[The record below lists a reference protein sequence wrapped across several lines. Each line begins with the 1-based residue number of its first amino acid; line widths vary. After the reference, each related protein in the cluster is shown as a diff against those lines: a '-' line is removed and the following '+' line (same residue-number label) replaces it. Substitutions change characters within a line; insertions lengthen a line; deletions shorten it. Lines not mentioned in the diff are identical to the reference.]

1 MIYIG
6 NNEIMF
12 ERADNFFIKKF
23 GFKDAADMVMNYIAT
38 RKTPFIYDT
47 HQLASFLC
55 MDRKS
60 LFNTIKNANQ
70 SYKLVTIKKK
80 NGADRTIHSPNSFLK
95 SCQKRI
101 LNKILVHIP
110 VSKYATAY
118 KSGAKLA
125 DNAYPHTNKKYMLK
139 MDITDFF
146 GSIRFDQVY
155 DTAFNSRY
163 YPKQI
168 GAMLTTLCCLNEVLP
183 QGAPTSPAISN
194 IVMKNFD
201 ENIGNWCKKRD
212 ISYTRYCDD
221 ITFSSDKPLYYVFVK
236 AKTMLEDMGFEI
248 NKKKTHFITHAA
260 RQSVT
265 GLTVNDKVAVSKEY
279 KRQLR
284 QEVYYALKYGLAE
297 SIMNSD
303 KTDFVKNNT
312 PDTKRYYNNL
322 IGRINFV
329 LQIEPDNTWFSR
341 SLCKMKT
348 GKMLSQI

>member
-12 ERADNFFIKKF
+12 DSADKFFINKF
-23 GFKDAADMVMNYIAT
+23 GFKDATDMVMNYIAT

-47 HQLASFLC
+47 YQLASFLC
-55 MDRKS
+55 IDRKS
-60 LFNTIKNANQ
+60 LFNTVKNANQ

-80 NGADRTIHSPNSFLK
+80 NGADRTLHSPNDFLK
-95 SCQKRI
+95 YCQKVI
-101 LNKILVHIP
+101 LNDILIHIP

-118 KSGAKLA
+118 KPGAKLA
-125 DNAYPHTNKKYMLK
+125 DNAHPHTNKKYILK

-155 DTAFNSRY
+155 NTAFNSRY

-168 GAMLTTLCCLNEVLP
+168 GVMLTTFCCLNEVLP

-201 ENIGNWCKKRD
+201 ENIGNWCKKRG

-221 ITFSSDKPLYYVFVK
+221 ITFSSDKPLYHVFVK

-248 NKKKTHFITHAA
+248 NKKKTHFITTAA

-279 KRQLR
+279 KRRLR

-297 SIMNSD
+297 SIMNSN
-303 KTDFVKNNT
+303 KTDFIKNDT

-329 LQIEPDNTWFSR
+329 LQIEPDNEWFSQA
-341 SLCKMKT
+341 LHKIKT
-348 GKMLSQI
+348 RGKKV